1 MQLIRTYI
9 YKFTYITSTF
19 YKKLIIK
26 RKKENHDNFLY
37 FQNYV

>member
-1 MQLIRTYI
+1 MQSIGIYI

-26 RKKENHDNFLY
+26 KKKENHDNFLY
-37 FQNYV
+37 FLNDV